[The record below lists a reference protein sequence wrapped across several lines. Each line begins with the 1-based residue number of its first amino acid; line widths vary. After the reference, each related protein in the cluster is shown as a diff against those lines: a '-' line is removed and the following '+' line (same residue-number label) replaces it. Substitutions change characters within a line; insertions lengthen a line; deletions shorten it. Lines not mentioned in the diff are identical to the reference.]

1 MSLLESIKNNKNIRK
16 LFGERELKIIEK
28 QLKGVNL
35 TPSERVRL
43 SRDIRK
49 KLEAVK
55 ELAQYENEFE
65 LKKGMRNKEIIAE
78 AMERIKQTELFP
90 NIKRVVLFGS
100 AAENEL
106 TLMSDIDLAVEFDKI
121 DQMTALKFCSRIG
134 GIFSGKLDVQVYNI
148 LPEKIKKQIDEKGK
162 IIYKRR

>member
-1 MSLLESIKNNKNIRK
+1 MSLIEAIQDNENIRR
-16 LFGERELKIIEK
+16 LFGKRELKIMEK

-90 NIKRVVLFGS
+90 GIKRVVLFGS
-100 AAENEL
+100 AADNEL

-121 DQMTALKFCSRIG
+121 DQVTALRFGSRIG
-134 GIFSGKLDVQVYNI
+134 EIFAGKLDVQVYNI
-148 LPEKIKKQIDEKGK
+148 LPDKIKKQIDEKGK
-162 IIYKRR
+162 IIYKRK